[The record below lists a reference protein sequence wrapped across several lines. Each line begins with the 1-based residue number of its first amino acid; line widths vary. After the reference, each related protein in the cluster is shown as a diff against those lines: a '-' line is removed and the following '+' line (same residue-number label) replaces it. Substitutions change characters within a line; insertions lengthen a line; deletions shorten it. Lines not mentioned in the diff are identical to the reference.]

1 MDKTPI
7 RTKFVKQLVRVNDQ
21 LCFAALGR
29 HEFGRALS
37 ELVRASPKEFT
48 TAAFAG
54 NPYAKRLYRQM
65 ADMPDFA
72 IKSEQT
78 ELQMGVIAGVE
89 YALAYFDEIEAFRA
103 LAKPSEADVVR
114 ADAPEDQLF
123 AKMSRWL
130 GCEPE
135 KGPYRSLG
143 YLRLL
148 RNHYAHVNDDPSP
161 AFASFVAK
169 HAHHLQRYW
178 DNGIT
183 DLGAISFRSLPHDAL
198 TAEYAFA
205 IMNLLRVSVEK
216 IDRDFAST
224 LEFDDVLNL
233 VAAEAYESAA
243 HHDRAPERLTS
254 RVRSDLELGYG
265 ERFDV
270 TRVRAGVDAFLSH
283 RRSQKA
289 KQRGQT

>member
-1 MDKTPI
+1 MEKTPI
-7 RTKFVKQLVRVNDQ
+7 RTKFIRKLIQVNDQ
-21 LCFAALGR
+21 LCFAAFGR
-29 HEFGRALS
+29 HELGRTLGALVS
-37 ELVRASPKEFT
+37 ASPKKFT
-48 TAAFAG
+48 TVAFPD
-54 NPYAKRLYRQM
+54 NPYAKRIFRQM

-72 IKSEQT
+72 TKSEQT

-89 YALAYFDEIEAFRA
+89 YALAYLDEIEAFRSS
-103 LAKPSEADVVR
+103 AKPSDADLIS

-123 AKMSRWL
+123 AKMTRWL
-130 GCEPE
+130 GREPE
-135 KGPYRSLG
+135 KGPYRSFG

-161 AFASFVAK
+161 AFASYVAK
-169 HAHHLQRYW
+169 HAHHLQLYW

-183 DLGAISFRSLPHDAL
+183 DLGAVSFRSLPQDLL

-224 LEFDDVLNL
+224 LELDDVLNF
-233 VAAEAYESAA
+233 VVAEAYERAA
-243 HHDRAPERLTS
+243 NHDRAPERLAP

-283 RRSQKA
+283 RRKQKPRH
-289 KQRGQT
+289 RGPA